1 MYSEEIERMIV
12 EYIYSNDID
21 IIIDESDD
29 SLSLLDNVSTLSKE
43 EDLIE
48 QLTEK
53 VYNYIIETIER

>member
-1 MYSEEIERMIV
+1 LYSEEIERMIV